1 MSRPIRSPIERALIG
16 TAASVLLLML
26 WKIVDAPLGRALTR
40 KMSPEMLWYMD
51 TLVSW
56 VIPVAIVLPSILLS
70 WKAFSMVRQST

>member
-16 TAASVLLLML
+16 TAASVLVFLL
-26 WKIVDAPLGRALTR
+26 WKVVDTPIERALTR

-56 VIPVAIVLPSILLS
+56 VIPIAIVLPSILLL
-70 WKAFSMVRQST
+70 WKAYSVVRETS